1 MNVELLELAAA
12 AFDDLL
18 AEVVFVGGATVELWI
33 TDPGPPPVRPTQ
45 DVDVIV
51 EVTTRLAFHEFE
63 AKLRERRFIED
74 QESGV
79 ICRWRHD
86 PSQLTL
92 DAMPAR
98 GEILGFENRWHA
110 EALPGAVERELPSG
124 GTIRAVSPRT
134 CWQRSSRRSR
144 DVVAATSSAA
154 VTSPTSSPRF
164 ADCST
169 PRGSWTD

>member
-1 MNVELLELAAA
+1 
-12 AFDDLL
+12 
-18 AEVVFVGGATVELWI
+18 
-33 TDPGPPPVRPTQ
+33 
-45 DVDVIV
+45 
-51 EVTTRLAFHEFE
+51 LAFHEFE

-86 PSQLTL
+86 ASQLIL

-110 EALPGAVERELPSG
+110 EALPRAVERELPSG
-124 GTIRAVSPRT
+124 ATIRAVSPPYLLAT
-134 CWQRSSRRSR
+134 KLEAFR
-144 DVVAATSSAA
+144 DAVVATSSAA
-154 VTSPTSSPRF
+154 ATSPTSSRSSTVGPSSRRRLQQRLRTSGATSARRF

-169 PRGSWTD
+169 RRGCWTD